1 MKVKI
6 IRAFMAVYLVLSM
19 AYGGIRAAYL
29 TVKAAM
35 TPPESTL
42 EQVELAAVPSF
53 GAESIPYAPEEMSA
67 VLPTPSIQA
76 EDDPEKTEVP
86 AEIAPAEAATAPQEA
101 SAAEAEP
108 VFEPEPEAEPETES
122 AAESEA
128 EPEAESAAE
137 SEAEPEANDTEAL
150 IEAPEEEDD
159 PDEAYLEAAPAEDVP
174 TLEDYLST
182 LHCGRCGRNCYL
194 SNPHCRTGRG
204 KAETAT
210 AEYYAEYG
218 DESEL

>member
-6 IRAFMAVYLVLSM
+6 IRAFMAVYQVLSM

-67 VLPTPSIQA
+67 VLPSPSIQA

-108 VFEPEPEAEPETES
+108 VFEPEPEAEPE
-122 AAESEA
+122 
-128 EPEAESAAE
+128 AESAAE

-159 PDEAYLEAAPAEDVP
+159 PDDAYLEAAPAEDVP

>member
-6 IRAFMAVYLVLSM
+6 IRAFMAVYQVLSM

-108 VFEPEPEAEPETES
+108 VFEPEPEAEPE
-122 AAESEA
+122 
-128 EPEAESAAE
+128 AESAAE
-137 SEAEPEANDTEAL
+137 SEANDTEAL

-159 PDEAYLEAAPAEDVP
+159 PDDAYLEAAPAEDVP

>member
-6 IRAFMAVYLVLSM
+6 IRAFMAVDLVLSM

-108 VFEPEPEAEPETES
+108 VFEPEPEAEPE
-122 AAESEA
+122 
-128 EPEAESAAE
+128 AESAAE

>member
-67 VLPTPSIQA
+67 VLPSPSIQA

-108 VFEPEPEAEPETES
+108 VFEPEPEAEPE
-122 AAESEA
+122 
-128 EPEAESAAE
+128 AESAAE

-159 PDEAYLEAAPAEDVP
+159 PDDAYLEAAPAEDVP

-204 KAETAT
+204 EAETAT

>member
-35 TPPESTL
+35 TPLESTL

-67 VLPTPSIQA
+67 VLPSPSIQA

-108 VFEPEPEAEPETES
+108 VFEPEPEAEPE
-122 AAESEA
+122 
-128 EPEAESAAE
+128 AESAAE

-159 PDEAYLEAAPAEDVP
+159 PDDAYLEAAPAEDVP

>member
-67 VLPTPSIQA
+67 VLPSPSIQA

-108 VFEPEPEAEPETES
+108 PVETSPEAETEEESEEESEVEPEAETES
-122 AAESEA
+122 DDAE
-128 EPEAESAAE
+128 
-137 SEAEPEANDTEAL
+137 TL
-150 IEAPEEEDD
+150 TEAPEEEDD

>member
-67 VLPTPSIQA
+67 VLPSPSIQA

-108 VFEPEPEAEPETES
+108 VFEPEPEAEPE
-122 AAESEA
+122 
-128 EPEAESAAE
+128 AESAAE

-159 PDEAYLEAAPAEDVP
+159 PDDAYLEAAPAEDVP

-194 SNPHCRTGRG
+194 SNPRCRTGRG

>member
-29 TVKAAM
+29 TVRAAM
-35 TPPESTL
+35 TPPESTI
-42 EQVELAAVPSF
+42 EEVELAAASSF
-53 GAESIPYAPEEMSA
+53 GADTIPYAPEELSA
-67 VLPTPSIQA
+67 VLPSPSILT
-76 EDDPEKTEVP
+76 EDDPEETEAP
-86 AEIAPAEAATAPQEA
+86 MPETPGESAPAEVEPSA
-101 SAAEAEP
+101 SAGSAVEAEP
-108 VFEPEPEAEPETES
+108 ASETEPEAEPD
-122 AAESEA
+122 AEPEAEPAA

-137 SEAEPEANDTEAL
+137 PETEAL
-150 IEAPEEEDD
+150 TEAPEEEDD
-159 PDEAYLEAAPAEDVP
+159 QEAYLEAVPAQDVP
-174 TLEDYLST
+174 SLEDYLSN

>member
-108 VFEPEPEAEPETES
+108 VFEPEPEAEPE
-122 AAESEA
+122 
-128 EPEAESAAE
+128 AESAAE

>member
-67 VLPTPSIQA
+67 VLPSPSIQA

-108 VFEPEPEAEPETES
+108 VFEPEPEAEPE
-122 AAESEA
+122 
-128 EPEAESAAE
+128 AESAAE

-159 PDEAYLEAAPAEDVP
+159 PDEAYLEAAPAEEIP

>member
-29 TVKAAM
+29 TVKAAI

-67 VLPTPSIQA
+67 VLPSPSIQA

-108 VFEPEPEAEPETES
+108 VFEPEPEAEPE
-122 AAESEA
+122 
-128 EPEAESAAE
+128 AESAAE

-159 PDEAYLEAAPAEDVP
+159 PDDAYLEAAPAEDVP

>member
-67 VLPTPSIQA
+67 VLPSPSIQA

-108 VFEPEPEAEPETES
+108 VFEPEPEAEPE
-122 AAESEA
+122 
-128 EPEAESAAE
+128 AESAAE

-159 PDEAYLEAAPAEDVP
+159 PDEAYLEAAPAEDLP

>member
-67 VLPTPSIQA
+67 VLPSPSIQA

-108 VFEPEPEAEPETES
+108 VFEPEPEAEPE
-122 AAESEA
+122 
-128 EPEAESAAE
+128 AESAAE

-159 PDEAYLEAAPAEDVP
+159 PDDAYLEAAPAEEVP

-182 LHCGRCGRNCYL
+182 LHCGRCGNCYL

>member
-108 VFEPEPEAEPETES
+108 VFEPEPEAEPE
-122 AAESEA
+122 
-128 EPEAESAAE
+128 AESAAE

-159 PDEAYLEAAPAEDVP
+159 PDDAYLEAAPAEDVP

>member
-67 VLPTPSIQA
+67 VLPSPSIQA

-108 VFEPEPEAEPETES
+108 PVETSPEAESEEES
-122 AAESEA
+122 EEESEA
-128 EPEAESAAE
+128 EPEAETE
-137 SEAEPEANDTEAL
+137 SDDAEAL
-150 IEAPEEEDD
+150 TEAPEEEDD

>member
-6 IRAFMAVYLVLSM
+6 IRAFMAVYQVLSM

-108 VFEPEPEAEPETES
+108 VFEPEPEAEPE
-122 AAESEA
+122 
-128 EPEAESAAE
+128 AESAAE

>member
-35 TPPESTL
+35 TPPERTI
-42 EQVELAAVPSF
+42 EEAELAAAPSF
-53 GAESIPYAPEEMSA
+53 GADTIPYAPEELSA
-67 VLPTPSIQA
+67 VLPSPSNET
-76 EDDPEKTEVP
+76 EDDSEETEAPMPETPGESAP
-86 AEIAPAEAATAPQEA
+86 SESEPSAPAD

-108 VFEPEPEAEPETES
+108 AAETEPE
-122 AAESEA
+122 AESEA
-128 EPEAESAAE
+128 E
-137 SEAEPEANDTEAL
+137 AEPEEPETEAL
-150 IEAPEEEDD
+150 TEAPEEEDD
-159 PDEAYLEAAPAEDVP
+159 QDEAYLEAAPAQDVP
-174 TLEDYLST
+174 SLEDYLST

>member
-67 VLPTPSIQA
+67 VLPSPSIQA

-108 VFEPEPEAEPETES
+108 VFEPEPEAEPE
-122 AAESEA
+122 
-128 EPEAESAAE
+128 AESAAE

-159 PDEAYLEAAPAEDVP
+159 PDEAYLEAAPAEEVP

>member
-6 IRAFMAVYLVLSM
+6 IRASMAVYLVLSM

-108 VFEPEPEAEPETES
+108 VFEPEPEAEPE
-122 AAESEA
+122 
-128 EPEAESAAE
+128 AESAAE

>member
-108 VFEPEPEAEPETES
+108 VFEPEPEAEPE
-122 AAESEA
+122 
-128 EPEAESAAE
+128 AESAAE

-159 PDEAYLEAAPAEDVP
+159 PDEAYLEAAPAEEVP

>member
-1 MKVKI
+1 MILTGSSSLSYTFSFDAANDSVRKYLQKKKV
-6 IRAFMAVYLVLSM
+6 
-19 AYGGIRAAYL
+19 
-29 TVKAAM
+29 
-35 TPPESTL
+35 
-42 EQVELAAVPSF
+42 QW
-53 GAESIPYAPEEMSA
+53 
-67 VLPTPSIQA
+67 
-76 EDDPEKTEVP
+76 
-86 AEIAPAEAATAPQEA
+86 
-101 SAAEAEP
+101 
-108 VFEPEPEAEPETES
+108 
-122 AAESEA
+122 A

>member
-67 VLPTPSIQA
+67 VLPSPSIQA

-86 AEIAPAEAATAPQEA
+86 AEIAPAEAATAPQ
-101 SAAEAEP
+101 
-108 VFEPEPEAEPETES
+108 
-122 AAESEA
+122 
-128 EPEAESAAE
+128 
-137 SEAEPEANDTEAL
+137 
-150 IEAPEEEDD
+150 
-159 PDEAYLEAAPAEDVP
+159 
-174 TLEDYLST
+174 
-182 LHCGRCGRNCYL
+182 
-194 SNPHCRTGRG
+194 
-204 KAETAT
+204 
-210 AEYYAEYG
+210 
-218 DESEL
+218 

>member
-67 VLPTPSIQA
+67 VLPSPSIQA

-108 VFEPEPEAEPETES
+108 VVLLLGQAFLRRFNAQRVNPGGIALDIGHLREIFKSVFFIQALFAAHDIYGRITDFLRITERSPDHLSGEPVS
-122 AAESEA
+122 AVS
-128 EPEAESAAE
+128 
-137 SEAEPEANDTEAL
+137 L
-150 IEAPEEEDD
+150 IDKHK
-159 PDEAYLEAAPAEDVP
+159 PDE
-174 TLEDYLST
+174 
-182 LHCGRCGRNCYL
+182 RRK
-194 SNPHCRTGRG
+194 RG
-204 KAETAT
+204 IVR
-210 AEYYAEYG
+210 
-218 DESEL
+218 

>member
-67 VLPTPSIQA
+67 VLPSPSIQA

-108 VFEPEPEAEPETES
+108 VFEPEPEAEPE
-122 AAESEA
+122 
-128 EPEAESAAE
+128 AESAAE

-159 PDEAYLEAAPAEDVP
+159 PDDAYLEAAPAEDVP

>member
-67 VLPTPSIQA
+67 VLPSPSIQA

-108 VFEPEPEAEPETES
+108 VFEPEP
-122 AAESEA
+122 EA

-194 SNPHCRTGRG
+194 SNPRCRTGRG

>member
-67 VLPTPSIQA
+67 VLPSPSIQA

-108 VFEPEPEAEPETES
+108 VFEPEP
-122 AAESEA
+122 EA

>member
-108 VFEPEPEAEPETES
+108 VFEPEPEAEPE
-122 AAESEA
+122 
-128 EPEAESAAE
+128 AESAAE

-194 SNPHCRTGRG
+194 SNPRCRTGRG